1 MKNIPISN
9 LLGMPISALTMNQ
22 ALDIIHEAITTRR
35 RLQIGV
41 VNAAKIAAMRKNKSL
56 GEDVLA
62 SDLLFAD
69 GSAVVWATKLLGRPV
84 PERIAGI
91 DLMMAMLERGNR
103 HGYRVY
109 CLGAKEEISKK
120 VAERIAEIFPKV
132 AIAGRHHG
140 YFTEEQEAE
149 IAEKIAASKPDIMF
163 VAITSP
169 KKEKFMAKWG
179 AAIGVPVCHG
189 VGGSFDVLAG
199 MVQRAPLAWQ
209 RLGLEWL
216 YRLKQEPKRLLRR
229 YAVTNTVFT
238 FMVLREMISNAS
250 GRTRRTVVE

>member
-22 ALDIIHEAITTRR
+22 ALDIIHDAITNRR

-41 VNAAKIAAMRKNKSL
+41 VNAAKISAMRKNRSL

-91 DLMMAMLERGNR
+91 DLMMRMLERGNR

-109 CLGAKEEISKK
+109 CLGAKEEVSKK
-120 VAERIAEIFPKV
+120 VVERIAERFPNV
-132 AIAGRHHG
+132 VIAGRHHG

-149 IAEKIAASKPDIMF
+149 IAEKIAASRPDIMF

-216 YRLKQEPKRLLRR
+216 YRLKQEPRRLLRR

-238 FMVLREMISNAS
+238 FMVLRELLGNCARRNA
-250 GRTRRTVVE
+250 GR